1 MKKRTKEPWM
11 EADDFG
17 RSIKPGLSVNLLV
30 ADIAASTAFAKSVL
44 GAEIVYEDEDFAVV
58 TALGSQWLLHADHSY
73 LDHPMSGIITGLE
86 ARGAGAELRLHGR
99 DPDEAEAAAK
109 AGGYIVLSGAIDKP
123 HGLREAYIIDPD
135 GYVWVADRPLP

>member
-11 EADDFG
+11 QADDFG
-17 RSIKPGLSVNLLV
+17 RSIKPGLSINLLV

-44 GAEIVYEDEDFAVV
+44 AADIIYEDEDFAVV

-73 LDHPMSGIITGLE
+73 LDHPMTGVISGVE

-99 DPDEAEAAAK
+99 DPDEAEAAART
-109 AGGYIVLSGAIDKP
+109 AGYIVLSGAIDKP
-123 HGLREAYIIDPD
+123 HGLREAHIIDPD
-135 GYVWVADRPLP
+135 GYVWVADRPLT